1 MNKKEYR
8 VICKKPKKLVK
19 EIIYLLS
26 NGKWY
31 TILDMLNIQCEQS
44 SLALDNDSE
53 QNPHS
58 FLEKEWKKKILNV
71 LIKNVRIVRNI
82 D

>member
-1 MNKKEYR
+1 
-8 VICKKPKKLVK
+8 
-19 EIIYLLS
+19 
-26 NGKWY
+26 
-31 TILDMLNIQCEQS
+31 MLNIQCEQS